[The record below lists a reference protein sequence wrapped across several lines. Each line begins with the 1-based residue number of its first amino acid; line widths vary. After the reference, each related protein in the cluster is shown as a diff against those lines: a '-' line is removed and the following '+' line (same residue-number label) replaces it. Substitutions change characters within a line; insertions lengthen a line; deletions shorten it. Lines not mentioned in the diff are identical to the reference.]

1 MLLFF
6 LRNSWFLSLVIKF
19 IGIPYRY
26 LFFYSVLQ
34 DIFFFEVLDPDCDQ
48 QIVLIPETKVS
59 ELSLI
64 LELLYTGSTE
74 GESLSGLLLT
84 LGSLFPELN
93 FQVRVYFYHSNDT
106 RYLRIFIFVR

>member
-1 MLLFF
+1 M
-6 LRNSWFLSLVIKF
+6 
-19 IGIPYRY
+19 
-26 LFFYSVLQ
+26 
-34 DIFFFEVLDPDCDQ
+34 LDPDCDQ

-93 FQVRVYFYHSNDT
+93 FQVRVYFYHSISNDT